1 MQPDMHASSKR
12 VAKDAMGGGARL
24 RRVDALRAIAALLVV
39 WLHVSEAYVG
49 LGRMDGRWLYEIAHS
64 IDVGRI
70 GVVAFF
76 LVSGFVI
83 PFSIRPGQPAPIG
96 GFLIK
101 RILRIYPAY
110 WLSIP
115 LGVLTSWWLWGRSIS
130 TADVLIN
137 FTLLQ
142 DVFGAQSAEG
152 LYWTLL
158 VELVFYALCVGLLLT
173 RSLYD
178 MRRVWWLAAT
188 FTFIYSLAMLLRW
201 AGTPLMPSSLAF
213 WFLNLSMMLCGTL
226 YRSCVFDQAS
236 ANDRWLRFGVG
247 ALLLWHLLILPMG
260 ATWAIGFERNASI
273 SYALGLLLF
282 ILCVSVVP
290 IATRATDWL
299 GRISYSI
306 YLFHPVVFQPL
317 LWWLLQQPAGSWWR
331 TQHLGVY
338 LLVNIGLTLL
348 LASGVYRWVEQP
360 GMRLGRHLAAL
371 WTQRAA
377 RRHAVAESRQDAI
390 ASDTKAPST
399 A

>member
-1 MQPDMHASSKR
+1 LATDTHE
-12 VAKDAMGGGARL
+12 GGARL
-24 RRVDALRAIAALLVV
+24 RRVDALRALAALLVV
-39 WLHVSEAYVG
+39 WLHVSDAYVR
-49 LGRMDGRWLYEIAHS
+49 LGPLDGQWLHDIAQS

-101 RILRIYPAY
+101 RFFRIYPAY

-130 TADVLIN
+130 ARDFLLN

-142 DVFGAQSAEG
+142 DVFGAQPAEG

-178 MRRVWWLAAT
+178 MRRIGWLAVALT
-188 FTFIYSLAMLLRW
+188 LVYSLTMLLRG
-201 AGTPLMPSSLAF
+201 AGMAVISLSLSF

-247 ALLLWHLLILPMG
+247 ALLLWHLLILPIG
-260 ATWAIGFERNASI
+260 AVWAIGFERNASI

-282 ILCVSVVP
+282 ILGVSVVP
-290 IATRATDWL
+290 IASRLTDWL

-317 LWWLLQQPAGSWWR
+317 LLWLLQQPAGSWWR

-390 ASDTKAPST
+390 ASDTKVPST